1 MKVLVWNVKGAKEN
15 RGHLWEYFS
24 EFEPDVALLQEL
36 GNTPSDI
43 SAGYSIL
50 CRKAY
55 AGNGSDQIFSTAVAV
70 KGEIVESIDF
80 STPWDWVNEE
90 LENFKGNI
98 IAAKVRLA
106 NGETYNVASVYSP
119 AWPIFERSRH
129 TEIDVSP
136 IKLKNN
142 KDVWLTEL
150 LWAALKHDKHTE
162 HPWIVAG
169 DLNSS
174 VTFDTL
180 WSGGP
185 HGNQEIQ
192 DRMSG
197 LGLTECLA
205 FAQKQLTPTFK
216 NPSNKKIIHQLDH
229 LFVNDQMIERL
240 ERCETAD
247 QERVFDERMSDHLAI
262 LAEFT

>member
-136 IKLKNN
+136 I
-142 KDVWLTEL
+142 
-150 LWAALKHDKHTE
+150 
-162 HPWIVAG
+162 
-169 DLNSS
+169 
-174 VTFDTL
+174 
-180 WSGGP
+180 
-185 HGNQEIQ
+185 
-192 DRMSG
+192 
-197 LGLTECLA
+197 
-205 FAQKQLTPTFK
+205 AQKFGGGGHAGAAGFHFQRSTTPFPPEATVSL
-216 NPSNKKIIHQLDH
+216 NLHPHEL
-229 LFVNDQMIERL
+229 
-240 ERCETAD
+240 
-247 QERVFDERMSDHLAI
+247 
-262 LAEFT
+262 